1 MLHLLAH
8 HSDQA
13 PLGGGCLFMVLI
25 RVAVVAVGYR
35 SDDAKEVNLLIALCF
50 LLVNVKPVHDIFAS
64 T

>member
-1 MLHLLAH
+1 
-8 HSDQA
+8 
-13 PLGGGCLFMVLI
+13 MVLI